1 MDRLL
6 KPQVLSVDPGDPLAF
21 KAYKHWIKTFN
32 AFAEAA
38 QESLRTAGQSENA
51 PSREVDKLALLT
63 CYLSPEIYELIEGC
77 ETYESAKVV
86 LDRNFL
92 KRKSTTYAR
101 HLLLTR
107 EQKLNETI
115 GDYARALKLIAK
127 DCEWRAVS
135 AQEFQTE
142 LTRDAF
148 ITGLSSPTIKQR
160 LLEEDSL
167 TLEEAICKAEILERA
182 QNQSSGLSLKL
193 PTSSISF
200 AASCKR
206 NIANKRR
213 SFG

>member
-6 KPQVLSVDPGDPLAF
+6 KPQVLSVDSGDPLAF

-51 PSREVDKLALLT
+51 PNRKVDKLALLT

-92 KRKSTTYAR
+92 KRKSTTYTR

-115 GDYARALKLIAK
+115 GD
-127 DCEWRAVS
+127 
-135 AQEFQTE
+135 
-142 LTRDAF
+142 
-148 ITGLSSPTIKQR
+148 
-160 LLEEDSL
+160 
-167 TLEEAICKAEILERA
+167 
-182 QNQSSGLSLKL
+182 
-193 PTSSISF
+193 
-200 AASCKR
+200 
-206 NIANKRR
+206 
-213 SFG
+213 